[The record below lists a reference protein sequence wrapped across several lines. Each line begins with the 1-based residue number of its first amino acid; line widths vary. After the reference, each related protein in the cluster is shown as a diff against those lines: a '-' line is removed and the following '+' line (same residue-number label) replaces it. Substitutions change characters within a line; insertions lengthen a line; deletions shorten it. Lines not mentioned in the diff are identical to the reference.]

1 MGMTYDELSVF
12 GRLRK
17 VERLGPFPMWEKL
30 AYGNLLL
37 QTFPNWSNETSLNWL
52 CFDEGMLTL
61 KCASRIWQDERGLN
75 PTEVYEKV
83 RRFFWYFNI
92 NRHKMTTLTPV
103 RLFKNAQSNIPS
115 IGRARET

>member
-17 VERLGPFPMWEKL
+17 VERLGPMSMWEKL
-30 AYGNLLL
+30 A
-37 QTFPNWSNETSLNWL
+37 
-52 CFDEGMLTL
+52 
-61 KCASRIWQDERGLN
+61 RIWKDERDLN
-75 PTEVYEKV
+75 PTEVYAKV

-103 RLFKNAQSNIPS
+103 RLLKNIQLCAYF
-115 IGRARET
+115 GRTRETANPTKSVSSALESSC